1 MMLSELHKEMHKQ
14 SKQLAGSKDETSEMR
29 KQLEKLTESHN
40 DQTKK
45 LEKLTE
51 SLEKLNESHNDL
63 RKQLELHTNAPR
75 CCLFSMCHHIFCFQ
89 GIARIALLVKLLL
102 NFLHKLP

>member
-1 MMLSELHKEMHKQ
+1 MMLSELHKEMRKQ

-29 KQLEKLTESHN
+29 KQLEKLNESHN

-51 SLEKLNESHNDL
+51 SLNSLC
-63 RKQLELHTNAPR
+63 KQMELHTNGKSTDDSAAPR
-75 CCLFSMCHHIFCFQ
+75 CGCFLRTIMSFVFSVVP
-89 GIARIALLVKLLL
+89 RD
-102 NFLHKLP
+102 

>member
-1 MMLSELHKEMHKQ
+1 MIQILVKL
-14 SKQLAGSKDETSEMR
+14 KDEMTSEMR
-29 KQLEKLTESHN
+29 KLLENHIESN
-40 DQTKK
+40 NNQSIMLGKN

-51 SLEKLNESHNDL
+51 SLEKLSESHNDL

-75 CCLFSMCHHIFCFQ
+75 CCLFSMYHHIFCFQ